1 VTPPADQTRMTAE
14 DTPHVF
20 RRSTARRVALA
31 LAILLVVVIAGA
43 FARGLRESTADGERA
58 ATASSHDIRL
68 KSGDFV
74 RRLRLTGTTEAT
86 RSYVVTTPLLAGANQ
101 GSMVVTRLAAAGA
114 TVKPGDLLVEFDRQT
129 QEKNALDKKAEYE
142 DLVQQIAQKRAE
154 QEAARV
160 KDEAEIA
167 RAKNAVENFEL
178 EVLKNEM
185 LSRILAEKNDQDLE
199 EARAKLASLQ
209 QGFELK
215 RQAAAADLRIL
226 EIKRDRA
233 QAAMTHA
240 VENARAMTVTS
251 PLEGLVVPKL
261 TWRGN
266 GPADI
271 QEGDEMW
278 PGAPVLEV
286 VNQASVLVRARVNQA
301 DLTILQPGLPVIVRL
316 DAYPDLAMPGRLGQI
331 SPVGLAGSFST
342 RVRSFSAIVT
352 IDKPNPRLLPDLTA
366 AIDVELERV
375 KDAIAVPRDAVR
387 TDGSNATVA
396 VRTAGGITTRP
407 VTLGPSDEVEVVVT
421 RGLREGEVVV
431 R

>member
-1 VTPPADQTRMTAE
+1 MTVDDAL
-14 DTPHVF
+14 PVF
-20 RRSTARRVALA
+20 RRSTARRVVLA
-31 LAILLVVVIAGA
+31 LAILLVVVLAGA
-43 FARGLRESTADGERA
+43 FARGLGGSSAGGEPPA
-58 ATASSHDIRL
+58 AASHDIRV

-74 RRLRLTGTTEAT
+74 RRLRLTGITEAT
-86 RSYVVTTPLLAGANQ
+86 RSYVVTTPLLAGASQ

-114 TVKPGDLLVEFDRQT
+114 TVKPGDLLVEFDRQN

-154 QEAARV
+154 QDAARV

-199 EARAKLASLQ
+199 EARAKLASLK
-209 QGFELK
+209 QGFDLK
-215 RQAAAADLRIL
+215 RQAAAAELRIL

-240 VENARAMTVTS
+240 VENAHSMTVTS

-271 QEGDEMW
+271 QEGDEMF

-286 VNQASVLVRARVNQA
+286 VNQASVLVRARVNQT
-301 DLTILQPGLPVIVRL
+301 DLTALQPGMPVIVRL

-331 SPVGLAGSFST
+331 SPVGLAGSFSA
-342 RVRSFSAIVT
+342 RVRAFSAVVT
-352 IDKPNPRLLPDLTA
+352 IDTPNPRMLPDLTA

-375 KDAIAVPRDAVR
+375 KNAIVVPRDAIHVDDSGAGVR
-387 TDGSNATVA
+387 
-396 VRTAGGITTRP
+396 VRTAAGVTTRR
-407 VTLGPSDEVEVVVT
+407 VTLGPIDEVDAVVT
-421 RGLREGEVVV
+421 QGLREGEVVV

>member
-1 VTPPADQTRMTAE
+1 MTA
-14 DTPHVF
+14 DDALPVF

-31 LAILLVVVIAGA
+31 LGILLTVVLAGA
-43 FARGLRESTADGERA
+43 FARGLRGSTADDEVSP
-58 ATASSHDIRL
+58 ASSHDIHL

-74 RRLRLTGTTEAT
+74 RRLRLTGITEAT

-114 TVKPGDLLVEFDRQT
+114 TVKAGDLLVEFDRQN

-142 DLVQQIAQKRAE
+142 DLVQQIVQKRAE

-199 EARAKLASLQ
+199 EARAKLASLK
-209 QGFELK
+209 QGFDLK
-215 RQAAAADLRIL
+215 RQAAAAELRIL

-240 VENARAMTVTS
+240 TENARAMTVMS

-271 QEGDEMW
+271 QEGDEMF

-286 VNQASVLVRARVNQA
+286 VNQASVLVRARVNQS
-301 DLTILQPGLPVIVRL
+301 DLTALQSGLPVVVRL
-316 DAYPDLAMPGRLGQI
+316 DAYPDLTMPGRLGQI
-331 SPVGLAGSFST
+331 SPVGLAGSFSA

-352 IDKPNPRLLPDLTA
+352 IDKPNPRMLPDLTA

-375 KDAIAVPRDAVR
+375 KDAIVVPRDAVHV
-387 TDGSNATVA
+387 DGSSATVN
-396 VRTAGGITTRP
+396 VRTAAGITARA
-407 VTLGPSDEVEVVVT
+407 VTLGPSDEVSVVVT

>member
-1 VTPPADQTRMTAE
+1 MTVDDAL
-14 DTPHVF
+14 HVF
-20 RRSTARRVALA
+20 RRSAARRGVLA
-31 LAILLVVVIAGA
+31 LVVLLVVVLAGA
-43 FARGLRESTADGERA
+43 FARGLRGSTDADVPA
-58 ATASSHDIRL
+58 ASSHDIHL
-68 KSGDFV
+68 KAGDFV

-114 TVKPGDLLVEFDRQT
+114 TVKPGDLLVEFDRQN

-154 QEAARV
+154 QDAARV
-160 KDEAEIA
+160 KDEADIV
-167 RAKNAVENFEL
+167 RAQNAVQNFEL

-199 EARAKLASLQ
+199 EARAKLASLK
-209 QGFELK
+209 QGFALK
-215 RQAAAADLRIL
+215 RQAAAAELRIL

-233 QAAMTHA
+233 RSAMVHA
-240 VENARAMTVTS
+240 VDNAHAMTVMS

-286 VNQASVLVRARVNQA
+286 VNQASVLVRARVNQT
-301 DLTILQPGLPVIVRL
+301 DLTALQSGLPVIVRL

-331 SPVGLAGSFST
+331 SPVALAGSFSA
-342 RVRSFSAIVT
+342 RVRSFSAVVT
-352 IDKPNPRLLPDLTA
+352 IDKPNPRMLPDLTA

-375 KDAIAVPRDAVR
+375 KDAIVVPRDAIRMDDGKATVSVR
-387 TDGSNATVA
+387 TE
-396 VRTAGGITTRP
+396 AGISTRP
-407 VTLGPSDEVEVVVT
+407 VTLGPMDDVSAVVT
-421 RGLREGEVVV
+421 HGLREGEVVV